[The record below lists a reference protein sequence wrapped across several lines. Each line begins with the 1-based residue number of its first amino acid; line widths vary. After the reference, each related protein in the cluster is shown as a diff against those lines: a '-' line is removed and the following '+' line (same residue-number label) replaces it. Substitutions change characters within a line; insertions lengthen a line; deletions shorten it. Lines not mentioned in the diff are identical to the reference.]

1 MYTKAEE
8 LLNNNIR
15 PATTIDEMIEIDK
28 NNNGFI
34 KAMWCGSAECEEEI
48 KNQTNG
54 YGSRCIPFNQEH
66 ISDKCVCCGK
76 DAKDMVIWAK
86 SY

>member
-1 MYTKAEE
+1 MK
-8 LLNNNIR
+8 LS

-28 NNNGFI
+28 NSNGFI

-48 KNQTNG
+48 KNKTNG
-54 YGSRCIPFNQEH
+54 YGSRCIPFSQEH